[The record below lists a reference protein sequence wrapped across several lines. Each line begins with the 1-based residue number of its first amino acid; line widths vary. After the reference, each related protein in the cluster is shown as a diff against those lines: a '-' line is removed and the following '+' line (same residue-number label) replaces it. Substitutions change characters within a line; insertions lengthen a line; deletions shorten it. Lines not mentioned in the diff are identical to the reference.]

1 MNQVSNLINEF
12 GSPEQIKGTEFLT
25 ELASIQAFEAIM
37 YRDLNYV
44 LDKIDEPK
52 SNLFQKDLIT
62 GFLIES
68 VLSKDPCTNK
78 SSQSLK
84 AEFAKY

>member
-1 MNQVSNLINEF
+1 MEEKKGLDAFLSEITKVEQLALLIFPLTIFLKANYKNDIDKYVLNQVSNLINES

-44 LDKIDEPK
+44 L
-52 SNLFQKDLIT
+52 N
-62 GFLIES
+62 
-68 VLSKDPCTNK
+68 
-78 SSQSLK
+78 
-84 AEFAKY
+84 